1 MVTHTAHRLASN
13 EVVQRTFGMLGIMQ
27 PTHQGLKM
35 KSFLLI
41 STLLI
46 VGCEYDAG
54 SSGYTKA
61 FGKEFPQQCILD
73 NLSKLE
79 ALSTAEVSD
88 GTYEITR
95 EGAISTLKL
104 DMKDGKVTGYTLRT
118 NTVKSQDNHLHKQL
132 ADSIANNC

>member
-1 MVTHTAHRLASN
+1 
-13 EVVQRTFGMLGIMQ
+13 
-27 PTHQGLKM
+27 M

-61 FGKEFPQQCILD
+61 FGKEFPKQCILD
-73 NLSKLE
+73 NVSNLE
-79 ALSTAEVSD
+79 AFDTAEVSD

-95 EGAISTLKL
+95 EGVISTLKL
-104 DMKDGKVTGYTLRT
+104 DIKEGKVTGYTLRT
-118 NTVKSQDNHLHKQL
+118 KTAKGQDNHLHKQ
-132 ADSIANNC
+132 IAETIIRNC